1 MKKTIGNYEFELAND
16 TILIREAATGELLKA
31 RTYKAHEAVD
41 KYQAI
46 CKHWQAKLKQPAF

>member
-16 TILIREAATGELLKA
+16 TIMVRDRATGELLKA
-31 RTYKAHEAVD
+31 QCYKAHEAVE
-41 KYQAI
+41 KFEAI